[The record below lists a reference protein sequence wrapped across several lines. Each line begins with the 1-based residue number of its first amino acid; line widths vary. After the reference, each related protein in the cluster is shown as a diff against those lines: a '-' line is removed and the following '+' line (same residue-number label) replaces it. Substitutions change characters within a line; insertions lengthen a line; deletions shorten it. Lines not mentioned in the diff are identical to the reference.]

1 METNSG
7 VIEICEVMG
16 REELC
21 LKNMSSKKTTLPQ
34 AESWGS
40 SGLYGPVR
48 RLMKK
53 SEKEK

>member
-7 VIEICEVMG
+7 VIEKCEVMG

-21 LKNMSSKKTTLPQ
+21 LKNTSSKKTTLPQ